1 MAKPDLELRTGEQI
15 IHNGLMSYV
24 RSKIHIQGGS
34 AYLTTQRF
42 MRFQQNTKVQV
53 LIGVFA
59 FLLKE
64 KPDFE
69 IELSE
74 IQSIRRGK
82 QGINKNVIL
91 LKTTD
96 GTEYKLICKKFD
108 EWMAAFQTVYEG
120 FPHHKMF
127 MIAQE
132 QWAVQVAQN
141 S

>member
-1 MAKPDLELRTGEQI
+1 MRAEP
-15 IHNGLMSYV
+15 
-24 RSKIHIQGGS
+24 KIVT
-34 AYLTTQRF
+34 ARC
-42 MRFQQNTKVQV
+42 
-53 LIGVFA
+53 
-59 FLLKE
+59 
-64 KPDFE
+64 
-69 IELSE
+69 
-74 IQSIRRGK
+74 GK

-108 EWMAAFQTVYEG
+108 EWIAAFQTAYEG